1 MKQAKRHRMEGVHAR
16 HLVEGIEAAQTECL
30 GYLKNL
36 KVQKEITTELL
47 QDVASSSLI
56 TKLPPKLAGDL
67 TQKVVEAVQ
76 IIRRKDQEGKDM
88 EIDLHMVE
96 MMVMRHRMATETK
109 LVRGLV
115 LDHGAR
121 HESMPKSL
129 EKCYILTLNVSL
141 EYEKTEVNSEFFWKD
156 AANRE
161 ELVKSERAFTD
172 DKVEKILQ
180 LKRKVCD
187 GTEFNFVV
195 INQKGIDPLALD
207 MMAKE
212 GIIGIRRAKRR
223 NMERLTLACGG
234 NALNSVDDLKPED
247 LGFADHVYEH
257 VLGDDKF
264 TFVEGVKNPYS
275 CTLLVKG
282 PNDHTIA
289 QVKEAIRDGLRAVKN
304 AYDDQGFV
312 YGAGSFELACS
323 CHLRTPEFLHTVTG
337 KRRLGVEAF
346 ADALLV
352 IPKTLAT
359 NAGFDGQDVV
369 MQLVEKREKEPTKHF
384 GVDLT
389 LGEARPME
397 VGEQILDN
405 YCVKEQ
411 FLAISPL
418 LVQQLLLVDEVMR
431 AGKQMGPKN

>member
-1 MKQAKRHRMEGVHAR
+1 M
-16 HLVEGIEAAQTECL
+16 
-30 GYLKNL
+30 
-36 KVQKEITTELL
+36 
-47 QDVASSSLI
+47 ASSSLI
-56 TKLPPKLAGDL
+56 TKVNPKLAADL
-67 TQKVVEAVQ
+67 TEKVVEAVQ
-76 IIRRKDQEGKDM
+76 IIRRKDAEGKDM

-96 MMVMRHRMATETK
+96 MMVMRHRMATETR
-109 LVRGLV
+109 LVKGLV

-172 DKVEKILQ
+172 EKVEKILQ

-187 GTEFNFVV
+187 GTDFNFVV

-234 NALNSVDDLKPED
+234 NALNSVDELKPED

-264 TFVEGVKNPYS
+264 TFVEGVKNPHS

-323 CHLRTPEFLHTVTG
+323 CHLKTPEFLHTVTG

-346 ADALLV
+346 AEALLV

-369 MQLVEKREKEPTKHF
+369 MQLV
-384 GVDLT
+384 
-389 LGEARPME
+389 
-397 VGEQILDN
+397 
-405 YCVKEQ
+405 
-411 FLAISPL
+411 
-418 LVQQLLLVDEVMR
+418 
-431 AGKQMGPKN
+431 

>member
-1 MKQAKRHRMEGVHAR
+1 MKHAKRYIMEGVHAR

-30 GYLKNL
+30 GFLKT
-36 KVQKEITTELL
+36 QKIEKEVDRTLL
-47 QDVASSSLI
+47 LDVARSSLI
-56 TKLPPKLAGDL
+56 TKLPAKMAEDM
-67 TQKVVEAVQ
+67 TEKVVDAVS
-76 IIRRKDQEGKDM
+76 IIRREGKK

-96 MMVMRHRMATETK
+96 MMIMRHKMASETR

-121 HESMPKSL
+121 HDAMPKSL

-141 EYEKTEVNSEFFWKD
+141 EYEKTEVNAEFFWKD

-172 DKVEKILQ
+172 EKVEKILE

-187 GTEFNFVV
+187 GTEFSFVV

-212 GIIGIRRAKRR
+212 GVIGIRRAKRR

-247 LGFADHVYEH
+247 LGYAEKVYEH

-264 TFVEGVKNPYS
+264 TFVEGVKDPHS

-289 QVKEAIRDGLRAVKN
+289 QIKEALRDGLRAVKN

-312 YGAGSFELACS
+312 YGAGAFELKSS
-323 CHLRTPEFLHTVTG
+323 CHLKEFVKTLSG
-337 KRRLGVEAF
+337 KKRLGVDCF
-346 ADALLV
+346 TQALLV
-352 IPKTLAT
+352 IPKTLAQ
-359 NAGFDGQDVV
+359 NGGFDGQDVV
-369 MQLVEKREKEPTKHF
+369 MQLVECQEKEPSKNF

-389 LGEARPME
+389 LGEPRPME
-397 VGEQILDN
+397 
-405 YCVKEQ
+405 
-411 FLAISPL
+411 
-418 LVQQLLLVDEVMR
+418 
-431 AGKQMGPKN
+431 

>member
-1 MKQAKRHRMEGVHAR
+1 M
-16 HLVEGIEAAQTECL
+16 
-30 GYLKNL
+30 
-36 KVQKEITTELL
+36 
-47 QDVASSSLI
+47 
-56 TKLPPKLAGDL
+56 
-67 TQKVVEAVQ
+67 VEAVQ

-289 QVKEAIRDGLRAVKN
+289 
-304 AYDDQGFV
+304 
-312 YGAGSFELACS
+312 
-323 CHLRTPEFLHTVTG
+323 
-337 KRRLGVEAF
+337 
-346 ADALLV
+346 
-352 IPKTLAT
+352 
-359 NAGFDGQDVV
+359 
-369 MQLVEKREKEPTKHF
+369 
-384 GVDLT
+384 
-389 LGEARPME
+389 
-397 VGEQILDN
+397 
-405 YCVKEQ
+405 
-411 FLAISPL
+411 
-418 LVQQLLLVDEVMR
+418 
-431 AGKQMGPKN
+431 